1 MIKSIVYLLV
11 LGFVG
16 MMVLGVLFNVLG
28 PIIGFAIKLALIMVV
43 GYFLL
48 RIFSPKKA
56 NEVRE
61 KLRRVK

>member
-1 MIKSIVYLLV
+1 MFKSILYLLV

-16 MMVLGVLFNVLG
+16 MMVLSVLFGVLAPL
-28 PIIGFAIKLALIMVV
+28 IGFAIKLAIIMVV

>member
-1 MIKSIVYLLV
+1 MIRSILYLLV

-16 MMVLGVLFNVLG
+16 MMVLSVVFGLLA
-28 PIIGFAIKLALIMVV
+28 PLIGFAIKLVLIVVV

-56 NEVRE
+56 NQVRD

>member
-1 MIKSIVYLLV
+1 
-11 LGFVG
+11 
-16 MMVLGVLFNVLG
+16 VLGVLFNVLG
-28 PIIGFAIKLALIMVV
+28 PIIGFAIKLVVIMVV

-56 NEVRE
+56 NQVRE

>member
-1 MIKSIVYLLV
+1 MFKSILYLLV

-16 MMVLGVLFNVLG
+16 MMVLSVVFGFLAPL
-28 PIIGFAIKLALIMVV
+28 IGFAIKLAVIMVV

-48 RIFSPKKA
+48 RILSPKKA
-56 NEVRE
+56 NQVRD

>member
-1 MIKSIVYLLV
+1 MFKSILYLLV

-16 MMVLGVLFNVLG
+16 MMVLSAVFGVMAPL
-28 PIIGFAIKLALIMVV
+28 IGFAVKLAIIMVV

-56 NEVRE
+56 NQVRE